1 MLSLQT
7 QDGIVEK
14 EKMWKSSREAVY
26 IVKGRAGTDEPWY
39 LSHRLTARLVSYH
52 LLAVRTKVC

>member
-7 QDGIVEK
+7 QDGSVEK

-26 IVKGRAGTDEPWY
+26 IVKERAGAD
-39 LSHRLTARLVSYH
+39 
-52 LLAVRTKVC
+52 